1 MNMVRNCGNWNDE
14 GWASIRTKGHS
25 GPGGIC
31 IVWDVRGLLDP
42 EYELT
47 KVSEG
52 NFKFKYIMHIYAFY
66 IFVVTLFRPL
76 LILLAHLN

>member
-25 GPGGIC
+25 GPSGIC
-31 IVWDVRGLLDP
+31 MVWDVRGLLDP

-47 KVSEG
+47 KGSEG
-52 NFKFKYIMHIYAFY
+52 NFIFKALHALLCIYIIVIIIFKYFL
-66 IFVVTLFRPL
+66 IFV
-76 LILLAHLN
+76 AHLN